1 MHRVRKLGAM
11 NRSYRRLPLRLLA
24 SVTGAVALTLLAAAC
39 SSGSNSSSSS
49 SATPSSSP
57 SASTSSS
64 SSPSAAAAVP
74 LVVYSAQGY
83 DSAMTKAFTKATG
96 IPVKL
101 DDNSTGP
108 LLTQIE
114 ASKNNPNWGL
124 LWVDGAT
131 AFAGLDQ
138 QGLLLKGFEPGVS
151 WNSLGSASVPA
162 DKSYVPTG
170 VTLMGIVAYNK
181 TKVSKPP
188 TTWQALESSTW
199 KGQVGMNDPSQ
210 SGPTYPLIAGVMN
223 YLGGVSAG
231 EDYFTQLK
239 SNGLIIHPTNGPTLQ
254 ALTSGQINLALVQSS
269 AAIGAT
275 FTDKNIGLEY
285 LNPATLLPSA
295 IGIDAKASPQ
305 VQAEAEKFVE
315 YVLSPAGQHVMQT
328 GDPTG
333 DSLYYP
339 VLQGV
344 NPLPSLPSL
353 SSVKTQTINPYTWG
367 PQEANIN
374 TWFDS
379 NIVR

>member
-1 MHRVRKLGAM
+1 M
-11 NRSYRRLPLRLLA
+11 NRSYRRTRLRLLA
-24 SVTGAVALTLLAAAC
+24 GVSGAVTLSLLAVAGC
-39 SSGSNSSSSS
+39 SSSSSSSS
-49 SATPSSSP
+49 SAPTTSSS
-57 SASTSSS
+57 AAASSS
-64 SSPSAAAAVP
+64 SSASTAVVP

-131 AFAGLDQ
+131 AFAGLDT
-138 QGLLLKGFEPGVS
+138 QGLLLKGFEPNVTL
-151 WNSLGSASVPA
+151 NSLGTASVPA
-162 DKSYVPTG
+162 DKSYIPTG
-170 VTLMGIVAYNK
+170 VTIMGIVAYNK
-181 TKVSKPP
+181 SKVSNPP
-188 TTWQALESSTW
+188 TTWQALLSSSW

-210 SGPTYPLIAGVMN
+210 SGPTFPLIAGVYN
-223 YLGGVSAG
+223 YLGSASAG
-231 EDYFTQLK
+231 EKYFETLK

-275 FTDKNIGLEY
+275 FTDKNIGIEY

-305 VQAEAEKFVE
+305 VQAEAEKFAAF
-315 YVLSPAGQHVMQT
+315 VLSAAGQHVMQT

-339 VLQGV
+339 VVQGV
-344 NPLPSLPSL
+344 NPLSSLPSL
-353 SSVKTQTINPYTWG
+353 TSVTTQTINPYTWG
-367 PQEANIN
+367 PQEATIN

>member
-1 MHRVRKLGAM
+1 MIR
-11 NRSYRRLPLRLLA
+11 NDRRTRMRLMAGLA
-24 SVTGAVALTLLAAAC
+24 AVCTLALAAC
-39 SSGSNSSSSS
+39 SS
-49 SATPSSSP
+49 
-57 SASTSSS
+57 STSSS
-64 SSPSAAAAVP
+64 AAAGSTATSSSTAAASSSKVT

-83 DSAMTKAFTKATG
+83 DSAMTKAFTAATG

-131 AFAGLDQ
+131 AFAGLDT
-138 QGLLLKGFEPGVS
+138 QGLLLKGFEPNVQ
-151 WNSLGSASVPA
+151 WNSLGTQSLPS
-162 DKSYVPTG
+162 DKSYTPTG
-170 VTLMGIVAYNK
+170 VTLMAALAYNK
-181 TKVSKPP
+181 DKVKTPP
-188 TTWQALESSTW
+188 TNWQQLLSSQW

-210 SGPTYPLIAGVMN
+210 SGPTFPFIAGMMN

-231 EDYFTQLK
+231 ETYFTKLK
-239 SNGLIIHPTNGPTLQ
+239 SNGLVIHPTNGPTLQ
-254 ALTSGQINLALVQSS
+254 ALTSGQVNLALVQSS
-269 AAIGAT
+269 AAIGAALGA
-275 FTDKNIGLEY
+275 KNIGIAY
-285 LNPATLLPSA
+285 LDPVTLLPSA
-295 IGIDAKASPQ
+295 IGIDAKAPAAE
-305 VQAEAEKFVE
+305 QAEAKQFIEF
-315 YVLSPAGQHVMQT
+315 VLSPAGQKVMQS

-344 NPLPSLPSL
+344 SPLSSLPSL
-353 SSVKTQTINPYTWG
+353 ASTKTQSINPYTWG
-367 PQEANIN
+367 PQEGTIN

>member
-1 MHRVRKLGAM
+1 M
-11 NRSYRRLPLRLLA
+11 NRSHRRTRLRLLTG
-24 SVTGAVALTLLAAAC
+24 VYGAVAVTLIAVAGC
-39 SSGSNSSSSS
+39 SSSSSSSSS
-49 SATPSSSP
+49 SAASTASSSP
-57 SASTSSS
+57 AAASSTASSS
-64 SSPSAAAAVP
+64 AKVP

-96 IPVKL
+96 IPVQL

-138 QGLLLKGFEPGVS
+138 QGLLMKGFEPSVS
-151 WNSLGSASVPA
+151 WNPLGTASLPT
-162 DKSYVPTG
+162 DKSYTPTG

-181 TKVSKPP
+181 NKVSSPP
-188 TTWQALESSTW
+188 TTWQALEASAW

-210 SGPTYPLIAGVMN
+210 SGPTFPLIAGVYN
-223 YLGGVSAG
+223 YLGGASAG
-231 EDYFTQLK
+231 EKYFETLK
-239 SNGLIIHPTNGPTLQ
+239 SNGLVIHPTNGPTLQ

-275 FTDKNIGLEY
+275 FTDKNIGIEY

-305 VQAEAEKFVE
+305 VQAEAEKFAAF
-315 YVLSPAGQHVMQT
+315 VLSAAGQKVMQT

-339 VLQGV
+339 VVQGV
-344 NPLPSLPSL
+344 NPLSSLPSL

-367 PQEANIN
+367 PQEATIN